1 MFRYLS
7 FIFCLL
13 ILTTNLSGRTILQ
26 MGADQL
32 EEYLPLLKDK
42 KVGIATNHT
51 GIVGYPNAPRHIVDT
66 LLSLGVDL
74 KAIFTPEHGFRGE
87 EDAGSNIKSGKDK
100 KTGLPII
107 SLYGS
112 KKKPEVKDLEGIDII
127 LFDIQDVGARF
138 YTYISTMHY
147 LMEACAENN
156 KTFIVLDRPN
166 PNGFYVDGPVLKP
179 EFKSFVG
186 MHPVPIVHGMTI
198 GEYAQMINGEK
209 WLAGGLQCN
218 LKVIKCKGYYHNFRY
233 KLPIKPSPNL
243 PNATSIYLY
252 PSLCLFEGTDMSIGR
267 GTKLPFQIIGSPDIK
282 PINFQFTPE
291 STDGAKNPK
300 HKGEECYGQNLS
312 QLNEEYFVNERAIN
326 IEWLISYYNKY
337 EGDKEKFFNSYFDK
351 LAGSDQ
357 LRQQIIDGKNA
368 KFIRSSWQRDIEKF
382 LTIRRKYLLYD
393 DFRFN

>member
-1 MFRYLS
+1 
-7 FIFCLL
+7 
-13 ILTTNLSGRTILQ
+13 